1 MTNKYATGRFC
12 CQSCANSRK
21 HSKETRQ
28 KISNTLNK
36 NKSNYNYANK
46 KYEKTGKDI
55 KRCNYGMCPICGK
68 KFEFKRN
75 KNNVLIRRKTCSDE
89 CLKKIQTIKGME
101 SVKKQQ
107 RRSKN
112 EIYFYE
118 LCQKYFNNVKNNECI
133 FNGWDADVII
143 EDIKYAILWNG
154 IWHYKQ
160 IYKRQSLKQVQTR
173 DKIKIDNIIKCGY
186 TPYIIKDMGKENKKF
201 VEEQFEIFISKLK
214 NNLIIANRKD
224 YYMDS

>member
-1 MTNKYATGRFC
+1 MIKKYGSGRFC
-12 CQSCANSRK
+12 CKACANSKK
-21 HSKETRQ
+21 HNEETKK
-28 KISNTLNK
+28 KISETLK
-36 NKSNYNYANK
+36 NKCK
-46 KYEKTGKDI
+46 KQRNIIYRE
-55 KRCNYGMCPICGK
+55 CVICGK
-68 KFEFKRN
+68 NFEIKRN
-75 KNNVLIRRKTCSDE
+75 KEGTLLYRKTCSDK
-89 CLKKIQTIKGME
+89 CLLKLQSIKSME

-201 VEEQFEIFISKLK
+201 VEQQFQIFLHELEK
-214 NNLIIANRKD
+214 NNIKD
-224 YYMDS
+224 TGKD